1 MGIAIRLG
9 ERFLRVSER
18 SRRVGI
24 LHRAKTRALGALL
37 GQQPTVGRGHNA
49 SADRFFRVSTGS
61 SANVRPKLSSL
72 RQSPRG
78 LRCERRSSPS
88 HEQDN

>member
-37 GQQPTVGRGHNA
+37 GQQPTVGRGHKA
-49 SADRFFRVSTGS
+49 SADRFFQGQHGIVGQLQAEAIQPAPVAT
-61 SANVRPKLSSL
+61 
-72 RQSPRG
+72 
-78 LRCERRSSPS
+78 RSSVRASLIPPPRAG
-88 HEQDN
+88 